1 MNELGKLI
9 FDGKIVPEQE
19 EYNPERMYQALE
31 IFYCQPSEI
40 VYKEALQ
47 KQQKNKLTKEKK
59 KLRKLNITN

>member
-31 IFYCQPSEI
+31 IIHCQPS
-40 VYKEALQ
+40 
-47 KQQKNKLTKEKK
+47 
-59 KLRKLNITN
+59 